1 MNTREVSL
9 HNPEALAFNCNQ
21 TDCPRAGQ
29 ALGESLPRLGSGDWG
44 GVRGGGSCD
53 GGGNQLAQTCRPLTP
68 VGEGPLERALLYTS
82 SCGSEFALGRVC
94 QLQPVSLLEE
104 EEGS

>member
-1 MNTREVSL
+1 MTPSWTVSAWDESDLVPEPETTGMQWVWGRREP
-9 HNPEALAFNCNQ
+9 NFP
-21 TDCPRAGQ
+21 
-29 ALGESLPRLGSGDWG
+29 
-44 GVRGGGSCD
+44 VRFSCS
-53 GGGNQLAQTCRPLTP
+53 P